1 MRNVRERDQQ
11 EQTPETR
18 WRQAIAASP
27 VESAQP
33 LTGRWAPVARLITGR
48 AETRYTAGPATRR
61 ALQAAGALGATTGT
75 VIHLSRPP
83 SDRAED
89 AAVLSHELAHSRT
102 PVLRPRFLLAGG
114 GGHDEEE
121 RSAHRAAASF
131 TSGGPA
137 LSPRTVP
144 RLVQRAAGSDQIQR
158 EPVSPPETTAADGV
172 SRYPSGL
179 VDTLPV
185 TGIGGLMEVA
195 RTATGPYFATS
206 PAGGATSAI
215 GLAAATGL
223 PGSPGSGP
231 TGWTPSGG
239 LSRSVG
245 PTGEVALTGAG
256 AQASPY
262 AAQADPAVAGGA
274 PVAGGSGGSA
284 PAPGSAAPGSA
295 AAASAGATAAA
306 NAPGGVPD
314 FDRLL
319 EALEDNVLR
328 ELERRGGRFEGVF

>member
-1 MRNVRERDQQ
+1 
-11 EQTPETR
+11 
-18 WRQAIAASP
+18 
-27 VESAQP
+27 
-33 LTGRWAPVARLITGR
+33 VARLITGR

-89 AAVLSHELAHSRT
+89 AAVITHELAHSRT

-131 TSGGPA
+131 TSSAPA

-144 RLVQRAAGSDQIQR
+144 RLVQRATSSDQVQR
-158 EPVSPPETTAADGV
+158 EPIDAQTAAAPEV
-172 SRYPSGL
+172 VTRYSSGL

-195 RTATGPYFATS
+195 RTATGPYFGTS

-223 PGSPGSGP
+223 SGSPGSGSPGSGP
-231 TGWTPSGG
+231 TGWTPAGG
-239 LSRSVG
+239 LSRSAVG
-245 PTGEVALTGAG
+245 PAGEVALTGAG

-284 PAPGSAAPGSA
+284 PAPGSATPGSA
-295 AAASAGATAAA
+295 AAASAGAAAAA

-319 EALEDNVLR
+319 EALEDTVLR